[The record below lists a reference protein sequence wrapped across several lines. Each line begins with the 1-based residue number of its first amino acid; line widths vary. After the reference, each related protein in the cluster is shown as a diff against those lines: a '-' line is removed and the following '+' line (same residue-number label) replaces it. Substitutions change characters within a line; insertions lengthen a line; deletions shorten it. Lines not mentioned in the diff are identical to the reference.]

1 MPENTFLFFFLNA
14 WRPIQS
20 LPPSLQSFS
29 HLPPLFSLHR
39 FSSFLPWLFVSV
51 PLLLPALIGRCRM
64 VSQHSSES
72 LCKRPRATH
81 SLFFLGSACH
91 SLISFNSLIRS
102 FAGGSSGIGRR
113 QYSLMLS
120 LVQRILLPPWLS
132 VKVPY
137 LATSHRH
144 D

>member
-1 MPENTFLFFFLNA
+1 MLGVQSSPSLPPCSLSHTYLLSFHYTASLPSFLGSLSPSLCFSRPLSEGAEWFLSTAQSHFAKGQERLILFFF
-14 WRPIQS
+14 
-20 LPPSLQSFS
+20 F
-29 HLPPLFSLHR
+29 
-39 FSSFLPWLFVSV
+39 
-51 PLLLPALIGRCRM
+51 
-64 VSQHSSES
+64 
-72 LCKRPRATH
+72 
-81 SLFFLGSACH
+81 GSACH

>member
-1 MPENTFLFFFLNA
+1 MLGVKSSPSLPLCSLSHTYLLSFHYTASLPSFLGSLSLSLCFSRPLSEGA
-14 WRPIQS
+14 EWVLSTAQSHSAKGQKRPI
-20 LPPSLQSFS
+20 P
-29 HLPPLFSLHR
+29 
-39 FSSFLPWLFVSV
+39 
-51 PLLLPALIGRCRM
+51 
-64 VSQHSSES
+64 
-72 LCKRPRATH
+72 
-81 SLFFLGSACH
+81 FFLGSACH

-120 LVQRILLPPWLS
+120 LVQRILLSPWLS